1 MDKERIIALD
11 IGDRRIGIAV
21 SDPLGLTAQ
30 PVETYTRVGYKPDVR
45 HIRSIADQYQTNR
58 ILSGLPRN
66 MDGSEGFQA
75 EKVREFTDQLEQ
87 AGFEVTFYD
96 ERMTTMQAES
106 ILIEGNVRRDKRK
119 QNIDKVAATYIL
131 QSYLDSEAAKAR
143 KEQEMDEEQRG
154 EELEFEDEDGNIITL
169 SFVDRIEM
177 DDGNTYS
184 LFDKLS
190 DTESEFLVLLE
201 TEDEDGES
209 CFEEIDDQD
218 VIRAVCERY
227 LKLGESS

>member
-58 ILSGLPRN
+58 MLSGLPRN

>member
-131 QSYLDSEAAKAR
+131 QSYLDSEAAKAKR
-143 KEQEMDEEQRG
+143 EQEMDEDQGG

-177 DDGNTYS
+177 DDGNAYS

>member
-11 IGDRRIGIAV
+11 IGDRRLGIAV

>member
-177 DDGNTYS
+177 DDGNAYS

>member
-131 QSYLDSEAAKAR
+131 QSYLDSEAAKAKR
-143 KEQEMDEEQRG
+143 EQEMDEDQGG

-177 DDGNTYS
+177 DDGNAYS

-227 LKLGESS
+227 LRLGESS